1 MTTIKERLTAIE
13 TKMVLI
19 ERLLYIVLLGVVAEF
34 LPKVFPFITALG

>member
-19 ERLLYIVLLGVVAEF
+19 ERLLYIVLLGIVAEF
-34 LPKVFPFITALG
+34 IPEVLPFLVALG